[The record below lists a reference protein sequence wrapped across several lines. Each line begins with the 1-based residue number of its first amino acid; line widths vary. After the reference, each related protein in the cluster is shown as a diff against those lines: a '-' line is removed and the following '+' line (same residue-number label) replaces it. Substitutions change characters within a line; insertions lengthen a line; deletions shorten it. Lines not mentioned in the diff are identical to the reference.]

1 MGYYTFLKKWLLP
14 SQFFIEK
21 KSLNI
26 LNNYILKIMNF
37 SNQFGLFPIQ
47 RNILTCYVCLLKSDI
62 NTFKVKKK
70 IKVTPYDFIT
80 LPYRINFQHSTEID
94 FIENQISQSLID
106 LSSLIINHPSIFLHT
121 RVQSIRSLTCL

>member
-70 IKVTPYDFIT
+70 IKVTPYDLIT
-80 LPYRINFQHSTEID
+80 LPYRINF
-94 FIENQISQSLID
+94 
-106 LSSLIINHPSIFLHT
+106 
-121 RVQSIRSLTCL
+121 